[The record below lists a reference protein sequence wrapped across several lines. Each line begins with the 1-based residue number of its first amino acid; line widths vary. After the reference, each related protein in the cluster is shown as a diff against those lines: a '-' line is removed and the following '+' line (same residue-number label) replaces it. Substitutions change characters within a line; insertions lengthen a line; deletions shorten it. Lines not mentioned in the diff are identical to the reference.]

1 MMTVKASISL
11 TDQQDA
17 FARSLVAEGKYSSVS
32 AVVQRALDLLHDEIE
47 AREADTAAL
56 RSLLEQRRAGAF
68 IGADEARKRTETMLT
83 RKRAALGLDG

>member
-1 MMTVKASISL
+1 MTVKASISL
-11 TDQQDA
+11 TDRQDA
-17 FARSLVAEGKYSSVS
+17 FARGLVAEGKYSSIS
-32 AVVQRALDLLHDEIE
+32 AVIQRGLDLLHEETE

-68 IGADEARKRTETMLT
+68 VGAEEAHKRTAAMLA